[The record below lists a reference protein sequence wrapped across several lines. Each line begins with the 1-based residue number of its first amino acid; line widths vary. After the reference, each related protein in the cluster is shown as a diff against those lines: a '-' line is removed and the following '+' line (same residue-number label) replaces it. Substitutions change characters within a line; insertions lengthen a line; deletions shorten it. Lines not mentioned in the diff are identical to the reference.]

1 MANITIIM
9 PSYNRG
15 EYIAEALDSVFMQE
29 TNYDYQI
36 IVADDCSTDKSV
48 EIVKQYQ
55 KKYPNK
61 IILLTSEKNQK
72 LYRNILRAYEITK
85 TDYFCV
91 LDPDDF
97 WIDKHKIQRALDFLE
112 KNKEFTIYST
122 DTDILTPDGKRKR
135 YLGAEQSTDS
145 DFNDYLNNKAV
156 LGHTTGS
163 IFRNVIFK
171 NGIPEKMKN
180 LECSSQ
186 EVSFRGDSFR
196 NIIHLHEGK
205 AHCVPDVDGVYRITN
220 NGIWQSLSELEQNLQ
235 NAVMFKDFWLYF
247 DKKYP
252 ELLVHSYG
260 CISKE
265 AGVSLKI
272 KNLEL
277 KTKKYRKLFKV
288 TLVSFLILL
297 ITNIVL
303 CRPFENVRLR
313 MDYRKSNP
321 VCYETL
327 NTDSERKCLYKYL
340 KNSHKYL
347 EFGSGGS
354 TFDAIKLMKGENK
367 VIYSVEGSEEWCEHL
382 KKWELIRDSIK
393 TGKLRLMYMNIGL
406 TGNWSVPVEKDM
418 KGLFR
423 NYYSVFDTPIAKKV
437 DTILID
443 GRFRVICALKAIKNC
458 RPDVFILI
466 HDFSIRPKYHIILKY
481 LDEIERVDTLSV
493 FSIKK
498 NINTEELDRD
508 IEKYK
513 YIED

>member
-1 MANITIIM
+1 M

-288 TLVSFLILL
+288 ALVLLL
-297 ITNIVL
+297 ISIIINI
-303 CRPFENVRLR
+303 CGFMGHR
-313 MDYRKSNP
+313 
-321 VCYETL
+321 
-327 NTDSERKCLYKYL
+327 
-340 KNSHKYL
+340 
-347 EFGSGGS
+347 
-354 TFDAIKLMKGENK
+354 
-367 VIYSVEGSEEWCEHL
+367 
-382 KKWELIRDSIK
+382 
-393 TGKLRLMYMNIGL
+393 
-406 TGNWSVPVEKDM
+406 
-418 KGLFR
+418 
-423 NYYSVFDTPIAKKV
+423 
-437 DTILID
+437 
-443 GRFRVICALKAIKNC
+443 
-458 RPDVFILI
+458 
-466 HDFSIRPKYHIILKY
+466 
-481 LDEIERVDTLSV
+481 
-493 FSIKK
+493 
-498 NINTEELDRD
+498 
-508 IEKYK
+508 
-513 YIED
+513 

>member
-122 DTDILTPDGKRKR
+122 DT
-135 YLGAEQSTDS
+135 
-145 DFNDYLNNKAV
+145 
-156 LGHTTGS
+156 TTGS

-423 NYYSVFDTPIAKKV
+423 NYYSVFDTPIAKKWS
-437 DTILID
+437 ISCHL
-443 GRFRVICALKAIKNC
+443 RFES
-458 RPDVFILI
+458 DQ
-466 HDFSIRPKYHIILKY
+466 
-481 LDEIERVDTLSV
+481 
-493 FSIKK
+493 
-498 NINTEELDRD
+498 ELPS
-508 IEKYK
+508 
-513 YIED
+513 